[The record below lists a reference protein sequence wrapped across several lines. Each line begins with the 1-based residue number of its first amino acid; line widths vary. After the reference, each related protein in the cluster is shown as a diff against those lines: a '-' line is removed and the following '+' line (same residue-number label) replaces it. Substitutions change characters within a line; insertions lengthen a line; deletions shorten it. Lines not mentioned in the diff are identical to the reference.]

1 MAKTR
6 IKQPAIEAAQD
17 KAEVTAFIRKI
28 GDLQRE
34 VKRLETERDSFYIN
48 AQVENANRKLE
59 TAFLVCEKVKEGEKE
74 AMRARKK
81 AFIYYCFGVVWF
93 FLALILFLLW

>member
-17 KAEVTAFIRKI
+17 KTEVTAFIRQI

-34 VKRLETERDSFYIN
+34 VKRLETEAGD
-48 AQVENANRKLE
+48 
-59 TAFLVCEKVKEGEKE
+59 
-74 AMRARKK
+74 KK
-81 AFIYYCFGVVWF
+81 RPSKKNMPPKPRRCVPKS
-93 FLALILFLLW
+93 

>member
-17 KAEVTAFIRKI
+17 KTEVTAFIRQI

-34 VKRLETERDSFYIN
+34 VKRLETEAGDKKSGYRRRICRQSRAD
-48 AQVENANRKLE
+48 
-59 TAFLVCEKVKEGEKE
+59 VCRNHEPDRTCG
-74 AMRARKK
+74 R
-81 AFIYYCFGVVWF
+81 
-93 FLALILFLLW
+93 LLRSA

>member
-34 VKRLETERDSFYIN
+34 VKRLETEAGD
-48 AQVENANRKLE
+48 
-59 TAFLVCEKVKEGEKE
+59 
-74 AMRARKK
+74 KK
-81 AFIYYCFGVVWF
+81 AVI
-93 FLALILFLLW
+93 